1 MRNQKWNFLRVL
13 IMFAMGALLMGLGV
27 PTQAQKARAS
37 AAKASEAVQQPL
49 YTEYKGVRL
58 GMTAQEVRTKL
69 GEPTLPALKENEPDY
84 FVISETE
91 AAQIGYDAARRVKV
105 ISVDYQ
111 NGVGAPEPSV
121 VVGAPLE
128 TQENGSQ
135 FRVARYENLRLWV
148 SYSRTSGVPAIV
160 TITIQKM

>member
-1 MRNQKWNFLRVL
+1 MRNHKGNFLMVL
-13 IMFAMGALLMGLGV
+13 IMCAMGAFLLAWGV
-27 PTQAQKARAS
+27 ATQAQKSRPS
-37 AAKASEAVQQPL
+37 VAKASLAVQQPL

-69 GEPTLPALKENEPDY
+69 GEPALPALTDKEPDY

-91 AAQIGYDAARRVKV
+91 AAQIGYDASRRVKV

-128 TQENGSQ
+128 TQESGSQ
-135 FRVARYENLRLWV
+135 FRVVRYERLSLWV
-148 SYSRTSGVPAIV
+148 SYSRTAGAPVIV

>member
-1 MRNQKWNFLRVL
+1 MRNHKGHFLMVM
-13 IMFAMGALLMGLGV
+13 IMFAMGALIIDWGV
-27 PTQAQKARAS
+27 PSQAQKSRVS
-37 AAKASEAVQQPL
+37 AKASTAVQQPL

-69 GEPTLPALKENEPDY
+69 GEPALPGLTDNEPDY
-84 FVISETE
+84 FVISEVE

-111 NGVGAPEPSV
+111 NGVGAPEPV
-121 VVGAPLE
+121 LVVGAPLE
-128 TQENGSQ
+128 TKENGFQ
-135 FRVARYENLRLWV
+135 FRVVRYESLGLWV
-148 SYSRTSGVPAIV
+148 SYSRTSGAPVIV